1 MFYVSEEMSLS
12 KASHDLIAKQFFLVK
27 MSLGKKVMIFYINK
41 NLKSL
46 RKTKLKFIKNMMT
59 NQFLVKCKALQIL

>member
-12 KASHDLIAKQFFLVK
+12 KASHDLIAQQFFLVK

-59 NQFLVKCKALQIL
+59 NQFIRF